1 MKSKSEQWRLF
12 CLPRLWVGWSLKEFN
27 TFLIAACLTALC
39 MSVPVAAQRSAA
51 SLSGTVTDQSS
62 AVIPKAHVT
71 VTETATGVST
81 SAQANE
87 QGYFVVSNL
96 NAGSYKLHVEKAGFE
111 GYERTGIVLQVGEPA
126 TISPS
131 RATLLET
138 VTPVPMLRARAP
150 PVSHTKGSPLFQ
162 KFFIGTD
169 TSVAAAAG
177 PARRRC

>member
-111 GYERTGIVLQVGEPA
+111 GYERTGIVLQVGQPA
-126 TISPS
+126 TIDVILKVGHAYEQ
-131 RATLLET
+131 ATEWHKMK
-138 VTPVPMLRARAP
+138 PEFR
-150 PVSHTKGSPLFQ
+150 GQ
-162 KFFIGTD
+162 
-169 TSVAAAAG
+169 
-177 PARRRC
+177 